1 MRNTSSLWERENM
14 ILDDIVDNKLNQ
26 LKEEKNIISE
36 EKMQQLAY
44 EYDKKPRNF
53 KDAINNDKISIIAEI
68 KKASPSKGVI
78 LEDFNPSKIAETYE
92 EIDINAISVLTEKKY
107 FLGRDEYIK
116 EVKKISTKPV
126 LRKDFIVDEYQL
138 YQAKAIGADA
148 VLLIAA
154 VLKDK
159 LKCFYKK
166 TLELGLHSITEV
178 HNEEEAK
185 LAAEAGCS
193 IIGINNRD
201 LRDFSTDLRT
211 TEKLLKYVPKGVMTV
226 SESAIKTVNDIKYV
240 ASLGV
245 SAVLIGETFM
255 RNIDNEAA
263 ISQFLDEV
271 KKM

>member
-1 MRNTSSLWERENM
+1 M
-14 ILDDIVDNKLNQ
+14 ILDDIVANKLNQ
-26 LKEEKNIISE
+26 LKEEKSIISE
-36 EKMQQLAY
+36 EKMQRLAY
-44 EYDKKPRNF
+44 EYDKEPRNF
-53 KDAINNDKISIIAEI
+53 KDAISNDKISIIAEI

-107 FLGRDEYIK
+107 FLGKDEYINKVK
-116 EVKKISTKPV
+116 EISTKPV
-126 LRKDFIVDEYQL
+126 LRKDFIVDKYQL

-178 HNEEEAK
+178 HNAEEAK
-185 LAAEAGCS
+185 MAVEVGCN

-211 TEKLLKYVPKGVMTV
+211 TERLLKCVPKGIVTV
-226 SESAIKTVNDIKYV
+226 SESAIKTPEDIKYV

-255 RNIDNEAA
+255 RNIDNKVYINHFLEEA
-263 ISQFLDEV
+263 